1 MGCAGV
7 DGAGVDG
14 TVDAGP
20 VDGGTA
26 DEVSDGP
33 APDGCAPD
41 VPNVLSPAMGS
52 RGMGLIFSMVTMGFF
67 VLGLGVVFGL
77 GVASGG
83 NSGLW
88 ALYVLAAGCYRCI
101 GGWVQQNQMGVS
113 EKKGIPY
120 FGALKQGS
128 YYLGYYIRVP
138 YFRKP
143 LSFSSAAVRRV
154 VWARARH
161 LRSIVLERFGE
172 AARTASPSPLLG
184 GSWVVIGGVISR
196 VTIVIAQ
203 IRGLITP
210 LITTREPP
218 SNSNQAL
225 NPKTSRTYQG
235 VDLKPTPEWV
245 P

>member
-1 MGCAGV
+1 M

-120 FGALKQGS
+120 FGALKTRILLLGVLYQGPLFSETPKFQLGGREKSSVGSGSTPAEHCTRTVRGGRSNRESFALTWRFMGS
-128 YYLGYYIRVP
+128 YRWGY
-138 YFRKP
+138 K
-143 LSFSSAAVRRV
+143 
-154 VWARARH
+154 
-161 LRSIVLERFGE
+161 
-172 AARTASPSPLLG
+172 
-184 GSWVVIGGVISR
+184 
-196 VTIVIAQ
+196 
-203 IRGLITP
+203 
-210 LITTREPP
+210 
-218 SNSNQAL
+218 
-225 NPKTSRTYQG
+225 
-235 VDLKPTPEWV
+235 
-245 P
+245 